1 MLTFHLIFSILIFVT
16 KRLEGELSSAGR
28 ASALQ
33 AGGHRFDPCSSH
45 QKTLLILNQECF
57 FTLSN
62 VYNNRVLIK
71 NRKLLIKLFINIIL
85 KLIKNK
91 GGVFMDIFKQS
102 ELFGCALLL
111 DIENSRIKGFDK
123 QLLKYDDSILLPENI
138 KKLGLSFNNIFVA
151 TKKP

>member
-1 MLTFHLIFSILIFVT
+1 
-16 KRLEGELSSAGR
+16 
-28 ASALQ
+28 
-33 AGGHRFDPCSSH
+33 
-45 QKTLLILNQECF
+45 LNQECF